1 MKATIPAG
9 IGPQNARNYSQQK
22 ELTGLV
28 RVVVAYRPGQFVE
41 PVDIRFYMGRGS
53 NASRVYC
60 SVWLRGHGTE
70 CSGRGMAGG
79 GGYHKPSA
87 ALSAALDSAGVT
99 LDEAID
105 GRGGSATRAVAEALA
120 RALGFPEFHVM
131 TWGHI

>member
-9 IGPQNARNYSQQK
+9 MGPQNARNYSQQK

-28 RVVVAYRPGQFVE
+28 RIVAYARGEFAE

-60 SVWLRGHGTE
+60 SVWLRGRGTE

-87 ALSAALDSAGVT
+87 ALSAALNSAGVI

-105 GRGGSATRAVAEALA
+105 GSGGSATRAAAEALA